1 MGCELGSRF
10 FSQGPKPIDANV
22 MRAIESE
29 RLANFRG
36 LGLGAKVTSL
46 GIAIISWPGFEDNA
60 REIFSQ
66 VADQDGPVFV
76 LHNGE
81 LQNQTSGSQSWIQ
94 FTSEAYFGSKF
105 KWAIENIRA
114 DALLFIV
121 ADTWHEDWGSL
132 VDSCHRAFSSE
143 PNIAVWAP
151 VIDETWWNA
160 EKILV
165 NTDMRDDG
173 LQHVIAVDSIV
184 WALSSQVVSEMKK
197 LDYSGS
203 QFGWGIEVACAA
215 IARCQGK
222 LVVRDTRLE
231 VAHRRGTTYSTDVAN
246 EEGQEFYQQLD
257 PTYKAMVAVIEEF
270 ALLKTVSTP
279 RTVSRRIRRGWGYVR
294 DLVYRL
300 VVKRFFSG
308 RK

>member
-1 MGCELGSRF
+1 M
-10 FSQGPKPIDANV
+10 
-22 MRAIESE
+22 
-29 RLANFRG
+29 
-36 LGLGAKVTSL
+36 TSL

-66 VADQDGPVFV
+66 VAKQDGPVFV

-81 LQNQTSGSQSWIQ
+81 LQKQTSDSKSWIQ
-94 FTSEAYFGSKF
+94 FPSEAYFGSKF
-105 KWAIENIRA
+105 KWAIENIHA

-121 ADTWHEDWGSL
+121 ADTWHENWGGL
-132 VDSCHRAFSSE
+132 VDSCHRAFNSG

-151 VIDETWWNA
+151 VVDETWWNT
-160 EKILV
+160 EKILI
-165 NTDMRDDG
+165 NTDLRDDG

-184 WALSSQVVSEMKK
+184 WALSSRVVGEMKK

-231 VAHRRGTTYSTDVAN
+231 VAHRRGTTYSTEVAN
-246 EEGQEFYQQLD
+246 EEGQDFYRQLD
-257 PTYKAMVAVIEEF
+257 PAYQAMAAVIEEF

-279 RTVSRRIRRGWGYVR
+279 RTVSRRIRRGWGYLR
-294 DLVYRL
+294 DLAYRL
-300 VVKRFFSG
+300 IVKRFLPG